1 MAAMQPVIKRRPAS
15 TPGALYQARSVGL
28 VPLKFLLLTAT
39 AWILCTGCEGPMP
52 GRFSRLSG
60 NYPPKPKDYSV
71 EVLDHNPTRPFEE
84 IARLDVH
91 TEHGFFDE
99 PTLKQVMPELLKQ
112 ARLAGADAI
121 INIQER
127 KATLNETKVLHVTAT
142 AIRYKD
148 QP

>member
-1 MAAMQPVIKRRPAS
+1 
-15 TPGALYQARSVGL
+15 
-28 VPLKFLLLTAT
+28 
-39 AWILCTGCEGPMP
+39 MP

-60 NYPPKPKDYSV
+60 NYPAKPRDYKV

-91 TEHGFFDE
+91 TEHAFFDQ
-99 PTLKQVMPELLKQ
+99 PTLKEAMPELLRQ

-121 INIQER
+121 INVQER

-142 AIRYKD
+142 AIKYKD